1 MNEENRYNDKS
12 LPGYVPEQSEDADGY
27 YKDMTDAP
35 EENKSEY
42 KTVMDGVPR
51 SRGWSLAAVIIG
63 ILSVLLSAIPFV
75 GPVLGLIA
83 VLTSVISRRHLGYFD
98 GVAIGGII
106 LGAIG
111 FVFGLTSILF
121 ALLFT

>member
-27 YKDMTDAP
+27 YKDMTDAT

-75 GPVLGLIA
+75 GPILGLVA

-98 GVAIGGII
+98 GVAIAGII